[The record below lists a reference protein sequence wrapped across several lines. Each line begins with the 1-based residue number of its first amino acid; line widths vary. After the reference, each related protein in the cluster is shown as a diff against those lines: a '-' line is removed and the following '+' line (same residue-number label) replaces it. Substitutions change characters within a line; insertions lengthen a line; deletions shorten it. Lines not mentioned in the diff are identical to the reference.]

1 MRSTCSYLTFCLT
14 LLCCSAPLQ
23 ADVISTEFS
32 LGTNDVAAVGNTLL
46 FPQMFTASDG
56 VSFTATLSVVGSDD
70 IDQTTSTLGIVG
82 NGNILFNGA
91 DFAEFSVAIS
101 GVTGGSVVFDGFSQI
116 DLDSFDGD
124 DTVDPDFAAVS
135 SDSLFDAGDL
145 ILDGSLSTSDLFALP
160 NLTSFFL
167 VSNGE
172 DGNTFRA
179 SDVTANFTTT
189 AAVPEPSTWAFS
201 GLLLLGFVGMKRRAA
216 KRQAISDCPCV

>member
-1 MRSTCSYLTFCLT
+1 MRSTCSYFTFCLT

-32 LGTNDVAAVGNTLL
+32 LGTSDVTAVGNTLL

-70 IDQTTSTLGIVG
+70 IDQTGSTLGIAG
-82 NGNILFNGA
+82 NGNDLFNGA
-91 DFAEFSVAIS
+91 EFAEFSVAIS

-116 DLDSFDGD
+116 DLDAFTG
-124 DTVDPDFAAVS
+124 TTADPEFAAVS

-145 ILDGSLSTSDLFALP
+145 ILDGSLSTSDLFVLP

-167 VSNGE
+167 VSNG
-172 DGNTFRA
+172 DNSNTFRA

>member
-14 LLCCSAPLQ
+14 LLCCSASLQ

-32 LGTNDVAAVGNTLL
+32 LGTSDVTAVGNTLL
-46 FPQMFTASDG
+46 FPEMFTASDG

-82 NGNILFNGA
+82 NGNDLFNGSE
-91 DFAEFSVAIS
+91 FAEFSVAIS
-101 GVTGGSVVFDGFSQI
+101 GVSGGSVVFDGFSQI
-116 DLDSFDGD
+116 DLDAFTG
-124 DTVDPDFAAVS
+124 TTADPEFAAGS
-135 SDSLFDAGDL
+135 ADSLFDAGDL

-167 VSNGE
+167 VSNG
-172 DGNTFRA
+172 DNGNTFRA